1 MNTAG
6 FPCRVYFEERY
17 SLMSKF
23 RLAHLGLALAALG
36 FTAAAP
42 VVGLA
47 PVYAAETLRAEIGKP
62 LQQAQ
67 QQMKAGKN
75 KEALATLRQLDGVG
89 GKSPNEQYLIERTR
103 AGAAS
108 AAGDYDTAAK
118 AFEFLIGSGKLSA
131 AEKGQFSE
139 GLIGIYMRA
148 GDLNKANA
156 AIERQLKERND
167 PKLRA
172 YLLQNYY
179 KQGNVAALESELRTA
194 EKNGRLSEDELGML
208 ANIQLKKNDKAGY
221 VNTIEKLAASYPK
234 AQYWTDLLNRVQ
246 GKPGF
251 ASGRLSV
258 DVYRLKL
265 ANNLLKKPSEFMEMA
280 QLVLQAKA
288 PGEAVKVI
296 DKGYKAGA
304 LGTGPEAERHKRLKD
319 LADKTLSEQ
328 LKNAAATEADLA
340 KLNDNDGLAMLG
352 YGLVQAGQTD
362 KGLKLMETAA
372 KASNLKYPD
381 DVKLRLGEAYA
392 AAGKKQQAIN
402 TFKTVNG
409 KDGSADLARY
419 FIMAIN
425 HPAQ

>member
-1 MNTAG
+1 
-6 FPCRVYFEERY
+6 
-17 SLMSKF
+17 MSKF

-36 FTAAAP
+36 FTAAVP

-47 PVYAAETLRAEIGKP
+47 PAYAAETLRPEVGKP

-75 KEALATLRQLDGVG
+75 KEALATLRQLDSVS
-89 GKSPNEQYLIERTR
+89 GKTPNEQYLIERTR

-118 AFEFLIGSGKLSA
+118 SFENLIASGKLSA
-131 AEKGQFSE
+131 SEKGQFSE

-148 GDLNKANA
+148 GDLGKANA
-156 AIERQLKERND
+156 AIERQLKERDD

-172 YLLQNYY
+172 YLMQNYY
-179 KQGNVAALESELRTA
+179 KQGNVAALENELRAA
-194 EKNGRLSEDELGML
+194 EKGGRLSEDQLGML
-208 ANIQLKKNDKAGY
+208 ANIQLKKNDKVGY
-221 VNTIEKLAASYPK
+221 VNTIEKLAANYPK

-251 ASGRLSV
+251 ASRLSV

-288 PGEAVKVI
+288 PAEAVKVV
-296 DKGYKAGA
+296 DKGYKSGA

-319 LADKTLSEQ
+319 LADKTLAEQ
-328 LKNAAATEADLA
+328 NKNFAANEADLT
-340 KLNDNDGLAMLG
+340 KLGDNDGLVALG
-352 YGLVQAGQTD
+352 YSLVQAGQAD
-362 KGLKLMETAA
+362 KGLKMMEAA
-372 KASNLKYPD
+372 IKAGNLKYPED
-381 DVKLRLGEAYA
+381 AKLHLGEAYA
-392 AAGKKQQAIN
+392 VAGKKQQAIN
-402 TFKTVNG
+402 TLKTVGG
-409 KDGSADLARY
+409 KDGAADLARY

-425 HPAQ
+425 HPMS

>member
-1 MNTAG
+1 
-6 FPCRVYFEERY
+6 
-17 SLMSKF
+17 MSKF

-47 PVYAAETLRAEIGKP
+47 PAYAAETVRPEIGKP

-67 QQMKAGKN
+67 QQMKSGKN
-75 KEALATLRQLDGVG
+75 KEALATLRQLDSIS
-89 GKSPNEQYLIERTR
+89 GKSANETYLIEMTR
-103 AGAAS
+103 LGAAVQ
-108 AAGDYDTAAK
+108 AGDYDTAAK
-118 AFEFLIGSGKLSA
+118 SSETLLASGKLSA
-131 AEKGQFSE
+131 AQKSQVSE

-156 AIERQLKERND
+156 AIEKQLKERDD

-179 KQGNVAALESELRTA
+179 KQGNVAALENELRAA
-194 EKNGRLSEDELGML
+194 EKRGQLSEDQLGML
-208 ANIQLKKNDKAGY
+208 ANIQLKKNDKVGY
-221 VNTIEKLAASYPK
+221 VNTIEKLAANYPK

-251 ASGRLSV
+251 ASRLSV

-265 ANNLLKKPSEFMEMA
+265 ANNLMKKPSEFMEMA

-288 PGEAVKVI
+288 PAEAVKVI
-296 DKGYKAGA
+296 NKGYQAGA
-304 LGTGPEAERHKRLKD
+304 LGTGPDAERHKRLKD
-319 LADKTLSEQ
+319 LAEKNLAEQ
-328 LKNAAATEADLA
+328 NKNLASTEAE
-340 KLNDNDGLAMLG
+340 LNKAGDNDGLVSLG
-352 YGLVQAGQTD
+352 YALVQAGQAD
-362 KGLKLMETAA
+362 KGLKMMDAA
-372 KASNLKYPD
+372 IKSGKLKYPED
-381 DVKLRLGEAYA
+381 AKLHLGEAYA

-402 TFKTVNG
+402 TLKTVGG
-409 KDGSADLARY
+409 KEGAADLARY

-425 HPAQ
+425 KPAA

>member
-1 MNTAG
+1 
-6 FPCRVYFEERY
+6 
-17 SLMSKF
+17 MSKF

-47 PVYAAETLRAEIGKP
+47 PAYAAETVRPEIGKP

-67 QQMKAGKN
+67 QQMKSGKN
-75 KEALATLRQLDGVG
+75 KEALATLRQLDSIS
-89 GKSPNEQYLIERTR
+89 GKSANETYLIEMTR
-103 AGAAS
+103 LGAAVQ
-108 AAGDYDTAAK
+108 AGDYDTAAK
-118 AFEFLIGSGKLSA
+118 SSETLLASGKLSA
-131 AEKGQFSE
+131 AQKSQVSE

-156 AIERQLKERND
+156 AIEKQLKERDD

-179 KQGNVAALESELRTA
+179 KQGNVAALENELRAA
-194 EKNGRLSEDELGML
+194 EKRGSLSEDQLGML
-208 ANIQLKKNDKAGY
+208 ANIQLKKNDKVGY
-221 VNTIEKLAASYPK
+221 VNTIEKLAANYPK

-251 ASGRLSV
+251 ASRLSV

-265 ANNLLKKPSEFMEMA
+265 ANNLMKKPSEFMEMA

-288 PGEAVKVI
+288 PAEAVKVV

-304 LGTGPEAERHKRLKD
+304 LGTGPDAERHQRLKD
-319 LADKTLSEQ
+319 LAEKNLAEQ
-328 LKNAAATEADLA
+328 NKNFAATEADLN
-340 KLNDNDGLAMLG
+340 KLGDEDGLLALG
-352 YGLVQAGQTD
+352 YALVQAGQAD
-362 KGLKLMETAA
+362 KGLKMMESAI
-372 KASNLKYPD
+372 KSGKLKYPED
-381 DVKLRLGEAYA
+381 AKLHLGEAYA
-392 AAGKKQQAIN
+392 AAGKKQQAIS
-402 TFKTVNG
+402 TFKTVGG
-409 KDGSADLARY
+409 KDGTADLARY

-425 HPAQ
+425 KPAA